1 MCWVPYS
8 CCSDLANC
16 SLSEECFVFLYTDD
30 LLVYKI
36 ITDEEDY
43 STLQSDLNSFAAL
56 IR

>member
-8 CCSDLANC
+8 FCSDLANG
-16 SLSEECFVFLYTDD
+16 SLSEDCFVFLYTDD

-36 ITDEEDY
+36 ITDQEDY